1 MARPARVS
9 GSSRSSG
16 PADLT
21 VVPFRPAT
29 LDDLPALE
37 SLIAASARGLSK
49 QEYSSEQIEAALG
62 TAWGVDT
69 QLVRDR
75 TYLIGEVAGAA
86 VACGGWSYRNT
97 LFGADALAGR
107 EPAELDPAKDAARI
121 RAFFVHPDWAR
132 RGIGTQLLDACESAA
147 RARGFRA
154 TELMATLPGEKLYR
168 VRGYVAI
175 EPVRHPLPNGL
186 GIDFVRMRK
195 TFGD

>member
-16 PADLT
+16 PAELIS
-21 VVPFRPAT
+21 VPLRPAT

-49 QEYSSEQIEAALG
+49 QEYTSEQIEAALG

-75 TYLIGEVAGAA
+75 TYLIGEVAGEA
-86 VACGGWSYRNT
+86 VACGGWSFRNT

-107 EPAELDPAKDAARI
+107 EPAELDPANDAARI

-186 GIDFVRMRK
+186 SIDFIRMRK

>member
-1 MARPARVS
+1 MARPVKVS
-9 GSSRSSG
+9 GSSPSSER
-16 PADLT
+16 AELT
-21 VVPFRPAT
+21 FAFLRPAT

-49 QEYSSEQIEAALG
+49 KEYTCEQIEAALG

-69 QLVRDR
+69 QLVRDG
-75 TYLIGEVAGAA
+75 TYLIAELEGRS

-97 LFGADALAGR
+97 LFGGDALQGR
-107 EPAELDPAKDAARI
+107 EPAELDPARDAARI
-121 RAFFVHPDWAR
+121 RAFFVHPEWAR

-147 RARGFRA
+147 RERGFRA

-195 TFGD
+195 DL